1 MTKYDKAL
9 SIIGKKAIITK
20 DVQTENGMLYKES
33 KVVIKDRICSCES
46 KNNISIQYSGRRY
59 WVSLLDILII

>member
-46 KNNISIQYSGRRY
+46 KKNISIQYSGRRY

>member
-9 SIIGKKAIITK
+9 SIIGKKAVITK
-20 DVQTENGMLYKES
+20 DVQTENGMLYKGS

-46 KNNISIQYSGRRY
+46 KNNISIQHSGRRY